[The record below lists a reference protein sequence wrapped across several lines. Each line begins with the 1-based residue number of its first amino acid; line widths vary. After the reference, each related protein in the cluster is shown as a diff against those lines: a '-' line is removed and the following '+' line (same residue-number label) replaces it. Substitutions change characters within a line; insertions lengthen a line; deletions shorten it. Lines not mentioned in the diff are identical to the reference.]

1 MSKPLEKS
9 YHHLI
14 LLSKT
19 KSPTL
24 LKALLKEGDKNLIC
38 AITEIAFNLLKE
50 DNPTLTL
57 SAQQKRFILRNKKL
71 INKLANKG
79 VSGGVKIR
87 ILQKGGPKF
96 CRNLISPILKV
107 IESLLK
113 CP

>member
-24 LKALLKEGDKNLIC
+24 VKALLKEGDKNLIC
-38 AITEIAFNLLKE
+38 AITEIAYNLLKE
-50 DNPTLTL
+50 DNPTLSTL
-57 SAQQKRFILRNKKL
+57 STQQKRFILRNKKL
-71 INKLANKG
+71 INKLASKG
-79 VSGGVKIR
+79 VGGGVKTR

-96 CRNLISPILKV
+96 CRNLITPILKV

-113 CP
+113 Q

>member
-19 KSPTL
+19 KSAPL

-50 DNPTLTL
+50 DNPALTL
-57 SAQQKRFILRNKKL
+57 NPQQKRFIVRNQKL
-71 INKLANKG
+71 INKLASKG
-79 VSGGVKIR
+79 VSCGAKLR

-96 CRNLISPILKV
+96 CRNLISPILKL

-113 CP
+113 Q